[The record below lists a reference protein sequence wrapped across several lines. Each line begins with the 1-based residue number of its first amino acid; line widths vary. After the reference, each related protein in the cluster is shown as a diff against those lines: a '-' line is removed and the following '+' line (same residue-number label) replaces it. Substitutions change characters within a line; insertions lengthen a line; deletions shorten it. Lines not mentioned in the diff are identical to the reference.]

1 VPPLELPLVPEMLDG
16 APDIL
21 FSPAAALLLPPL
33 EEPPWSSM
41 DVLLSPQ
48 PAARMAELIASSA
61 PNSNRRLQERTEL
74 AGGLRKIMQ
83 NLFIA
88 PANVAAGQKVWQ

>member
-1 VPPLELPLVPEMLDG
+1 VPPLELPLVPEMLG
-16 APDIL
+16 AAPDIV

-33 EEPPWSSM
+33 DEPPWSSM
-41 DVLLSPQ
+41 EVLLSPQ
-48 PAARMAELIASSA
+48 PAAKMVELVASSA
-61 PNSNRRLQERTEL
+61 PSSNRRLQERTEL

-88 PANVAAGQKVWQ
+88 PANVGAGQKVWQ